1 MGLKRL
7 HIGVTFIKSFLKTV
21 NILSLRESHATVC
34 FAGAF
39 GGPWELSA
47 TGLSDIYI
55 CRLQKWGREVLEVL
69 EVPVVC
75 SPEPT
80 ANCLHAH

>member
-7 HIGVTFIKSFLKTV
+7 HIWVTFIKSFLKTHFCRYV
-21 NILSLRESHATVC
+21 SRMPLCVVLVHS
-34 FAGAF
+34 GAR
-39 GGPWELSA
+39 GNSRQQA
-47 TGLSDIYI
+47 SRTSYI
-55 CRLQKWGREVLEVL
+55 CRLQTWGREVLEVL

-80 ANCLHAH
+80 ANRLHGH